1 MKLSES
7 KTPRLLSIYSENL
20 RESLR
25 FDLCMPFQ
33 VSKLKSEVKLKDNLY
48 IQLVRILDKE
58 INTRE

>member
-7 KTPRLLSIYSENL
+7 KISVLFSTYSY
-20 RESLR
+20 SLR
-25 FDLCMPFQ
+25 QILTKKLCTPFEY
-33 VSKLKSEVKLKDNLY
+33 SKVKLEIKLKDNLY